1 MSTATAPISD
11 TERERIAANIAYAKT
26 YLPGFAALFK
36 DLHTLGMVTG
46 WRDIDYVGPARP
58 GPKGITADK
67 LVLES
72 ATALK
77 ARLKNGNH

>member
-1 MSTATAPISD
+1 MSMEISGA
-11 TERERIAANIAYAKT
+11 ERDRIAANVAYAKAN
-26 YLPGFAALFK
+26 LPGFNTFFK
-36 DLHTLGMVTG
+36 DLYALGMVTG

-58 GPKGITADK
+58 GPKGLTADK

>member
-1 MSTATAPISD
+1 VSAEISTA
-11 TERERIAANIAYAKT
+11 ERDRIAANIAYTKAH
-26 YLPGFAALFK
+26 LPGFAAFFK
-36 DLHTLGMVTG
+36 DLHAMGMATG

>member
-1 MSTATAPISD
+1 MSAEISTAD
-11 TERERIAANIAYAKT
+11 RERIAANIAYTKVH
-26 YLPGFAALFK
+26 LPGFAAFFK
-36 DLHTLGMVTG
+36 DLHALGMVTG
-46 WRDIDYVGPARP
+46 WRDIDYVGPARA
-58 GPKGITADK
+58 GPKGLTADK

>member
-1 MSTATAPISD
+1 MSAEISGA
-11 TERERIAANIAYAKT
+11 ERDRIAANIAYTKAH
-26 YLPGFAALFK
+26 LPGFAAFFK
-36 DLHTLGMVTG
+36 DLHALGMVTG
-46 WRDIDYVGPARP
+46 WRDIDYVGPVRP

-77 ARLKNGNH
+77 ARLKNGHH